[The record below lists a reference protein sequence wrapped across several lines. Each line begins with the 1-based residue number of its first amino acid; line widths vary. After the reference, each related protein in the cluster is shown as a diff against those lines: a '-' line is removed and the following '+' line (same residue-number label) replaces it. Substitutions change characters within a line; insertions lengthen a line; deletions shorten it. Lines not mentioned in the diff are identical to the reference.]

1 MNAEKCS
8 RKLLAPAVLSVLAML
23 CVALV
28 GCADADAATG
38 ADLTGYGDVNEIEI
52 APGYSWTYTATFP
65 SDLEE
70 GIVLSFAVNEMD
82 DVATIKGHTLTVS
95 AIPSNMAGNSY
106 NLVLKAYHAESDQTA
121 YQWIRMNVGQPLSVS
136 CADAVS
142 EIIKGTSATFNLK
155 SEGGVGAVTWT
166 ATTMADGMKL
176 EGSKVTGTPTKVGE
190 NTIVLKAT
198 TEKGESKDLT
208 IKFTVYSAIVG
219 GEAEKIVAIGGK
231 DVATKA
237 ISNGADLGVT
247 WKADKALPAGL
258 TLNASTGVISGQYTG
273 TEAGSAEI
281 TLTGTSAHGPAQTA
295 TKKITI
301 QYEPSFA
308 ISGGNDKVL
317 TYTGNTVDKTVGLAV
332 KPSTTS
338 AITWSI
344 PATTGITIS
353 DKGVLTIT
361 GSAAV
366 TADGKIVV
374 TATSANGQVAT
385 KTISYVVEDT
395 LHITGASKL
404 VGKQGI
410 LNSAAFTITGGSVN
424 TVAISE
430 NTYGDALTFADGK
443 LSVNSPSAHA
453 SEKITLTVTSAAGQT
468 ATIDVDVVVYSSI
481 GFTSGPSATGVL
493 TYVSG

>member
-106 NLVLKAYHAESDQTA
+106 NIVLKAYHAESDQTA

-198 TEKGESKDLT
+198 TPKGESKDLT

-317 TYTGNTVDKTVGLAV
+317 TYTGNTVDKTVGLSINA
-332 KPSTTS
+332 TTS

-353 DKGVLTIT
+353 QDGVLTIT

-410 LNSAAFTITGGSVN
+410 LNSAAFTITGGSAN

>member
-1 MNAEKCS
+1 MFPPRPSPTERTS
-8 RKLLAPAVLSVLAML
+8 ES
-23 CVALV
+23 
-28 GCADADAATG
+28 
-38 ADLTGYGDVNEIEI
+38 
-52 APGYSWTYTATFP
+52 PG
-65 SDLEE
+65 
-70 GIVLSFAVNEMD
+70 
-82 DVATIKGHTLTVS
+82 
-95 AIPSNMAGNSY
+95 
-106 NLVLKAYHAESDQTA
+106 
-121 YQWIRMNVGQPLSVS
+121 RR
-136 CADAVS
+136 
-142 EIIKGTSATFNLK
+142 
-155 SEGGVGAVTWT
+155 
-166 ATTMADGMKL
+166 
-176 EGSKVTGTPTKVGE
+176 
-190 NTIVLKAT
+190 
-198 TEKGESKDLT
+198 
-208 IKFTVYSAIVG
+208 
-219 GEAEKIVAIGGK
+219 
-231 DVATKA
+231 
-237 ISNGADLGVT
+237 
-247 WKADKALPAGL
+247 
-258 TLNASTGVISGQYTG
+258 
-273 TEAGSAEI
+273 
-281 TLTGTSAHGPAQTA
+281 TGTSAHGPAQTA

-317 TYTGNTVDKTVGLAV
+317 TYTGNTVDKTVTLTISA
-332 KPSTTS
+332 TAS

-410 LNSAAFTITGGSVN
+410 LNSAAFTITGGSAN

>member
-70 GIVLSFAVNEMD
+70 GIVLTFAVNEMK

-166 ATTMADGMKL
+166 ATEMADGMKL

-231 DVATKA
+231 DVSTKA

-258 TLNASTGVISGQYTG
+258 TLNASTGVVSGQYTG

-317 TYTGNTVDKTVGLAV
+317 TYTGNTVDKTVTLTISA
-332 KPSTTS
+332 TAS

-353 DKGVLTIT
+353 QDGVLTIT

-410 LNSAAFTITGGSVN
+410 LNSAAFTITGGSAN